1 MMIYRVECYSGARYG
16 ERPTGLVSED
26 SRLEVSEVLKSW
38 RSPTGI
44 IFQVLTE
51 DGQSFELFF
60 EEDSARWSVETI

>member
-1 MMIYRVECYSGARYG
+1 MNYTVECYSGARYG
-16 ERPTGLVSED
+16 ERPTALVSEQT
-26 SRLEVSEVLKSW
+26 RLEVSEILKSW

-51 DGQSFELFF
+51 DGQSFEIIF